1 MQRWEHF
8 PHGAD
13 IGLRGRGA
21 TLEAALAGVGTALAA
36 VVTDPAGIAPRVPVL
51 ICCRAP
57 TPDFLLLDWLN
68 TLIYEMATRAMLF
81 SRFDIVADAT
91 SLTATAWGEPVDIE
105 RHQPA
110 VEVKGATLT
119 GLGLARAPDGDW
131 VAECVVDV

>member
-13 IGLRGRGA
+13 IGLRGRGG
-21 TLEAALAGVGTALAA
+21 TLEAALAGAATALTA
-36 VVTDPAGIAPRVPVL
+36 VVTDPQGVAPRVPVKVR
-51 ICCRAP
+51 CQAP
-57 TPDFLLLDWLN
+57 SPDFLLLDWLN
-68 TLIYEMATRAMLF
+68 SLVYEMATRAMLF
-81 SRFDIVADAT
+81 SRFDIVADAR
-91 SLTATAWGEPVDIE
+91 SLEATAWGEPVDIE

-119 GLGLARAPDGDW
+119 GLGLAQTPGGDW

>member
-21 TLEAALAGVGTALAA
+21 TLGAALASVATALAA
-36 VVTDPAGIAPRVPVL
+36 VVTDPAGVAPRVPVKVR
-51 ICCRAP
+51 CQAP
-57 TPDFLLLDWLN
+57 SADFLLLDWLN
-68 TLIYEMATRAMLF
+68 ALIYEMATRAMLF

-91 SLTATAWGEPVDIE
+91 SLEATAWGEPVDVE

-119 GLGLARAPDGDW
+119 GLGLAQAPDGDW

>member
-1 MQRWEHF
+1 MQHWEHF

-21 TLEAALAGVGTALAA
+21 TLGAALAAVATALAA
-36 VVTDPAGIAPRVPVL
+36 VVTDPAGIAPRVPVQVR
-51 ICCRAP
+51 CSAP

-68 TLIYEMATRAMLF
+68 ALIYEMATRAMVF

-91 SLTATAWGEPVDIE
+91 SLEATAWGEPVDIE

-119 GLGLARAPDGDW
+119 ALGLAQAPDGDW